1 MASIDAFR
9 SELTAWLDENAPRS
23 IAGIQLGESGGNW
36 GGRRPKWDHPD
47 MKVWLERAAARGL
60 TAPTWPREYGGGGLT
75 PEEAK
80 VFTQEL
86 ARRRLPLPLTGFG
99 LAMRIGTE
107 LVAAIAVGVGVGYVL
122 DMWLGTR
129 PWLMVVFFFLGSAA
143 GMLNVYRA
151 TAFMGRR
158 DGSDGA

>member
-1 MASIDAFR
+1 MADEHKPTSLEDLDAR
-9 SELTAWLDENAPRS
+9 VTAA
-23 IAGIQLGESGGNW
+23 
-36 GGRRPKWDHPD
+36 
-47 MKVWLERAAARGL
+47 RAANRQRSGNRGSG
-60 TAPTWPREYGGGGLT
+60 PPGGK
-75 PEEAK
+75 P
-80 VFTQEL
+80 
-86 ARRRLPLPLTGFG
+86 PMTGFG

-122 DMWLGTR
+122 DMWLGTK